1 MLPQGDPIDA
11 QGSAGARW
19 GPWRC
24 VATAR
29 GRIRARE
36 HRQCL
41 APRVPARGAP
51 FVAVRS
57 ARAILFAG
65 LVAG

>member
-19 GPWRC
+19 GPWRR

-29 GRIRARE
+29 GRIRARG

-41 APRVPARGAP
+41 ATRYPRKGAP
-51 FVAVRS
+51 FVAVRG

-65 LVAG
+65 LVAS